1 MKRTLSL
8 FFISLLLYTP
18 VSFARTDIWQA
29 LRQSFTLEDTTR
41 QPEVRAQIEYLKKHP
56 AYLQSFAVNA
66 RPYLYYILE
75 NLKKQDMPGEIALLP
90 MIESNYN
97 PFAYSKAGAAGL
109 WQLMPGTGSG
119 LGVKQNWWYDGR
131 RGVISSTKAALTYLK
146 YLHKFFAGNW
156 ILAFAAYDSGE
167 GTVQRAVQRNQR
179 FHRSTRFWSLAL
191 PRETQAYLPR
201 LLALVSII
209 KYPRY
214 YGVTLPYE
222 PYQPYFETVDIPHQ
236 LDLTKAAKHAGMSY
250 KDLLQLNPG
259 HNRWATAPN
268 GPKQLLLPIDMTA
281 TFLASQGLATDASK
295 TTWHRHKV
303 APGESL
309 SVIAHHYNTRVNL
322 IKSINQ
328 LKSDTIKV
336 GQLILLPDVKQ
347 LPSNSIKQAQAH
359 ANRLQRTIASVGPH
373 KAVHVIQK
381 NDSLSFIA
389 KRYHVKESEI
399 IYWNQLEG
407 NKPLITGDNLII
419 WQARAK
425 KNSRYTVKKGDSLS
439 TIAKRFH
446 VSMNQ
451 LKQWNHLNKSG
462 LIRIN
467 QQLIV
472 AL

>member
-8 FFISLLLYTP
+8 FFISLLLYAP
-18 VSFARTDIWQA
+18 VSLARTDIWQA
-29 LRQSFTLEDTTR
+29 LRQSFTLEDATR
-41 QPEVRAQIEYLKKHP
+41 QPEVRAQIDYLKHHP

-75 NLKKQDMPGEIALLP
+75 TLKKEDMPGEIALLP

-156 ILAFAAYDSGE
+156 VLAFAAYDSGE

-179 FHRSTRFWSLAL
+179 YHRSTRFWSLAL

-201 LLALVSII
+201 LLALVSVI

-214 YGVTLPYE
+214 YGVNLPYE

-236 LDLTKAAKHAGMSY
+236 LDLTKAAKLAGMSY
-250 KDLLQLNPG
+250 KALLQLNPG

-268 GPKQLLLPIDMTA
+268 GPKQLLLPIDKAA
-281 TFLASQGLATDASK
+281 TFLANQESAKGTGGA
-295 TTWHRHKV
+295 TWHRHKV
-303 APGESL
+303 AAGESL
-309 SVIAHHYNTRVNL
+309 SVIAARYHTRVAL

-328 LKSDTIKV
+328 LKSDNIKV

-359 ANRLQRTIASVGPH
+359 ANRLARTVASVGPH

-381 NDSLSFIA
+381 NDSLSSIA
-389 KRYHVKESEI
+389 KRYHVKDSEI
-399 IYWNQLEG
+399 VYWNQLDTS
-407 NKPLITGDNLII
+407 KPLIAGNNLII
-419 WQARAK
+419 WQARTK
-425 KNSRYTVKKGDSLS
+425 KNTRYTVKKGDSLS
-439 TIAKRFH
+439 TIAKRYH
-446 VSMNQ
+446 VTVTQ
-451 LKQWNHLNKSG
+451 LKQWNHLNKAG
-462 LIRIN
+462 LIRLN

-472 AL
+472 SL